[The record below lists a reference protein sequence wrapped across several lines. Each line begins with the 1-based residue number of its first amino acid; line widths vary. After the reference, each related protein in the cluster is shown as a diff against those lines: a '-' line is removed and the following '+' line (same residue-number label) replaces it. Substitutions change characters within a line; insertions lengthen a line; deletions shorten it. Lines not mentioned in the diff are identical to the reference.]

1 MGKSEDKSLMSK
13 PENQLFHS
21 YDLQRE
27 SSFTHTRFLFN
38 SPRHL
43 WLQSGKNWRIYEALE
58 EDTSAVKVRIAFHID
73 AGEASSPFRA
83 PFGFLEIYR
92 KISANELTGFF
103 SLIEADLKNRGVRK
117 IQIKSY
123 PEVYDKNFGMVDEM
137 MKRLQY
143 SATQEASSI
152 IQVDRRP
159 FDKKIKISERQ
170 KLRRAKQFFSFEK
183 VKGTY
188 LKEIYSFIEECRN
201 ERNQS
206 LSMSFVELKKA
217 VLNFPRHFSL
227 YRVHDASGT
236 AAAAIVISVSK
247 EILYTFYYAHAR
259 RFDKVSPVV
268 LLMDGIYEVAQ
279 EQGIEMIDLGTSMV
293 NGKVNRSL
301 LHFKKSI
308 GAQTNRK
315 LIFEKT
321 LV

>member
-1 MGKSEDKSLMSK
+1 MSK

-27 SSFTHTRFLFN
+27 SSFTRTRFLFN

-58 EDTSAVKVRIAFHID
+58 ENTGVVKVRIAFHVD
-73 AGEASSPFRA
+73 ADEASSPFRA

-92 KISANELTGFF
+92 KISANELIGFF
-103 SLIEADLKNRGVRK
+103 LLIEADLKNRGIRK

-123 PEVYDKNFGMVDEM
+123 PEVYDKNFGMVEEIL
-137 MKRLQY
+137 KRLQY
-143 SATQEASSI
+143 SVTQEVSSI
-152 IQVDRRP
+152 IPVDRRP

-170 KLRRAKQFFSFEK
+170 KLRKAKQLFSFEK
-183 VKGTY
+183 VKRTY
-188 LKEIYSFIEECRN
+188 LKEIYTFIEGCRN
-201 ERNQS
+201 EKNQS

-217 VLNFPRHFSL
+217 VLNFPRKFSF

-236 AAAAIVISVSK
+236 AAAAIVILVNK
-247 EILYTFYYAHAR
+247 EILYTFYYAHAK

-268 LLMDGIYEVAQ
+268 LLMDGIYEGAQ

-293 NGKVNRSL
+293 NGKINRSL

-308 GAQTNRK
+308 GGQTNRK